1 MHGDADRGGEEDLLL
16 AERDRRAQRP
26 ADRFG
31 EGGDPLRLVLRD
43 EQEGELVA
51 AEARQRVLR
60 LEEPGEAA
68 GDGEQDRV
76 ADGEAEAVIDL
87 LEAVDVEDEDRRPR
101 RALLPRCA

>member
-1 MHGDADRGGEEDLLL
+1 MAMPIEAVRKISFSPSVIGARSV
-16 AERDRRAQRP
+16 RRTDSAKAAIRS
-26 ADRFG
+26 G
-31 EGGDPLRLVLRD
+31 CVLRE

-60 LEEPGEAA
+60 LEEAGQAA

-101 RALLPRCA
+101 RALRARCA